1 MENKELSIKLN
12 EDKLEVAKVKNKNSA
27 KNKLIYAF
35 FSTTATVF
43 ATIYSDEKQLVI
55 LSILLFTFPSFI
67 ESLGI
72 LNKNLVIKRIIQ
84 TYKIVFV
91 ILSILLI
98 VILIWYMFDE
108 GDAYHFTKAFIDYI
122 LYINIFVNTLFSLIS
137 YYNLSYNINEHI
149 ALVVIEESTLE
160 KQKERLKFQESVQKE
175 HKKIY
180 REFVGNTS
188 NKDKRGKN
196 K

>member
-1 MENKELSIKLN
+1 MENKELSINFN
-12 EDKLEVAKVKNKNSA
+12 EDKLKFAEEKNKNSA

-35 FSTTATVF
+35 LSTTATVF

-55 LSILLFTFPSFI
+55 LSILLFTFPSYI

-72 LNKNLVIKRIIQ
+72 LNENLVIKYIIK
-84 TYKIVFV
+84 TYKIIFV
-91 ILSILLI
+91 ILSIPLI
-98 VILIWYMFDE
+98 IILMWYMYDK
-108 GDAYHFTKAFIDYI
+108 GDAYYFTKAFIDYI
-122 LYINIFVNTLFSLIS
+122 LYVSIFVNILFSLIS
-137 YYNLSYNINEHI
+137 YHNLRYNINEHI
-149 ALVVIEESTLE
+149 ALVVIEESTVE
-160 KQKERLKFQESVQKE
+160 KQKERLKFQANVQNE
-175 HKKIY
+175 HKKTY